1 MPAWKKYALLQLPG
15 LLVGAIVL
23 IALVKWVGLPL
34 WAAAGLFA
42 LWVMKDIALYPLVRT
57 TYESEVETGAERLV
71 GEKGIA
77 QEWLCPRGMVRVR
90 GEIWKAQTE
99 SPEQRIEPSSEIKIT
114 GARGMTLI
122 VSKSN

>member
-34 WAAAGLFA
+34 WAADGLFA
-42 LWVMKDIALYPLVRT
+42 FWVMKDIALYPLVRT
-57 TYESEVETGAERLV
+57 SYEAEVKTGTERLV
-71 GEKGIA
+71 GENGVA